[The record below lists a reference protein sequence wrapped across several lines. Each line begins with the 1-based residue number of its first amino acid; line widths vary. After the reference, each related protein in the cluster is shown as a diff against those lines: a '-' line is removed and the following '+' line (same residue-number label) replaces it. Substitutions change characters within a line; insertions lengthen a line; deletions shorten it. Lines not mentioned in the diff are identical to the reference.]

1 MMLTVLTH
9 QLGQPPAARTQDPEA
24 TGHCPHPTELVVG
37 QCSFIS
43 GAHVSWLSKSTKQA
57 NVTSC
62 KIQHFAKK
70 FSTHTYALKHFL
82 EAHWQSQQKSII
94 KKSVQ
99 RTTVWVVM
107 SWISGPH
114 CLICRG
120 LQGHVACSS
129 QPASAPDGTLWS
141 PRRTQGEKQASG
153 AAAVSAHKWGWP
165 GQSTLPGLTPSN
177 GTHHLAD
184 YSPCGLCVWRSWE
197 RKDLMLRQHTL
208 KIRQWEFWVFFV
220 RDFNRWTNSD
230 EKKGIRSQWS
240 VRFCTLFPRKT
251 AE

>member
-24 TGHCPHPTELVVG
+24 AGHCPHPTELVVG

-70 FSTHTYALKHFL
+70 FSIHTHALKHFL

-99 RTTVWVVM
+99 RTTGWVVM

-141 PRRTQGEKQASG
+141 PHRTQGEKQASG
-153 AAAVSAHKWGWP
+153 AAAVSAHKRVR
-165 GQSTLPGLTPSN
+165 LTRTEHTARPHSFKW
-177 GTHHLAD
+177 D
-184 YSPCGLCVWRSWE
+184 SSPCRLLPVWALCLKKLREE
-197 RKDLMLRQHTL
+197 RFDVETTHSENKTVGVLG
-208 KIRQWEFWVFFV
+208 VFC
-220 RDFNRWTNSD
+220 
-230 EKKGIRSQWS
+230 K
-240 VRFCTLFPRKT
+240 RF
-251 AE
+251 